1 MGLDDDFERCI
12 PRVCDQ
18 VERLADAIQREPV
31 RYQAIHSDAAG
42 GDVIERLGH
51 IPRSRSIAK

>member
-1 MGLDDDFERCI
+1 
-12 PRVCDQ
+12 
-18 VERLADAIQREPV
+18 V

-51 IPRSRSIAK
+51 IPRSRAIAK